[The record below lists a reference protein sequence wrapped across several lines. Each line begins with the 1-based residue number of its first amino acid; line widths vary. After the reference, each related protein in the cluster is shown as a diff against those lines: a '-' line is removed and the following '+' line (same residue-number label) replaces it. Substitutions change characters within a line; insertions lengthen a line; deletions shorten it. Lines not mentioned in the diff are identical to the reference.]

1 MIKEHGKI
9 IQSSVGTT
17 FKLTEE
23 NHYNDSDF
31 FAHYLDLNTGKIVV
45 EEYATTRFAC
55 GLAKYHADIDLTK
68 ENLEKW
74 WNNGGKEYIYNNY
87 YFDEDRKSKQTGK
100 YKLVKVISGKKVPLG
115 TEGIIFYTKEV
126 NYDPYK
132 RKWGKELKIGIK
144 TKDYKVYWT
153 YAKNV
158 EVVNPEIYIDKNKIK
173 KQTQDWYNSILS
185 ISK

>member
-9 IQSSVGTT
+9 LQGSIGTT

-45 EEYATTRFAC
+45 KEYATTRFAC
-55 GLAKYHADIDLTK
+55 GLAEYNADIDLTK

-74 WNNGGKEYIYNNY
+74 WNNGGKQYIYDGY
-87 YFDEDRKSKQTGK
+87 HRSEDRNSKQVNK
-100 YKLVKVISGKKVPLG
+100 NKLVRVVSGRKVPLD
-115 TEGIIFYTKEV
+115 TEGIVFYIKDV

-132 RKWGKELKIGIK
+132 RWWGKELKIGIK

-173 KQTQDWYNSILS
+173 KQTQDWYNSMLS
-185 ISK
+185 KVQ